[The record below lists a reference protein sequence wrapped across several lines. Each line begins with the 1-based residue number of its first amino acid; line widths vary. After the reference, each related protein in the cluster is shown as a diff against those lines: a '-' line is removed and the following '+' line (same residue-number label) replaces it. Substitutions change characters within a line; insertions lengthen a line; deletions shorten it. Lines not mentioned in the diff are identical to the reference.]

1 MISSIPSIAA
11 GRKPRSGSA
20 SKIAG
25 RAGVVVCL
33 AFALA
38 SCGTGEPEGSASPA
52 RVRLMTGKQY
62 TLTLSHIFGAD
73 IAESVTPP
81 LPPLPRVD
89 GLLAAGA
96 ASIGLTSDQLQQVQ
110 QAATTIAAK
119 VIDDDHR
126 DFLIPCK
133 PASPDAADDACA
145 KQFLS
150 RIARLWYRRP
160 ADDAKLARLVKMANE
175 SAERLHGF
183 YPGLASVL
191 EGMLVSPE
199 ALYIIDVTEP
209 DPDAKEQSRLD
220 AYSLASRLSF
230 FLWNAAP
237 DDELLRAAEDGEL
250 HTSKGMK
257 RAVDRMLASARLEDG
272 VRAFFDDMMGFNKF
286 DSLAKD
292 PLAYPAVTGATL
304 ADAREQTLRTIV
316 DHLVNKHEDYRD
328 LFTTRNTFMSMNL
341 AVIYGVPTVN
351 GWVPYEFPEDSPRSG
366 LLTQVAFL
374 AEHAHPVRSSATLRG
389 KALRELFLCQTVPPP
404 PPNVDFSLLE
414 DADGSLRTARERLKV
429 HASNPSCAGCHRITD
444 PVGLALENF
453 DGAGHYRETERGA
466 PLDTSGNLDGV
477 PFTDMEG
484 LGKALRDHPGL
495 PKCLAHRVYSYG
507 TGGPLSPAKDREI
520 LEHFT
525 RRFEE
530 AGYKLPELLRDIALS
545 RAFSQIRPAA
555 AKPAAKPAPTVVNR
569 KDAVPAPVASP
580 G

>member
-1 MISSIPSIAA
+1 MTPSTPSVATR
-11 GRKPRSGSA
+11 RKSRSPGV
-20 SKIAG
+20 SKIAWRG
-25 RAGVVVCL
+25 SAVAL
-33 AFALA
+33 AFLLA
-38 SCGTGEPEGSASPA
+38 SCGTGEPESSASPA

-62 TLTLSHIFGAD
+62 SLTLAHIFGAD
-73 IAESVTPP
+73 IADSVSPP

-119 VIDDDHR
+119 VVDEEHR

-145 KQFLS
+145 EKFLS
-150 RIARLWYRRP
+150 RIARLWYRHP

-175 SAERLHGF
+175 SAGRLHGF

-191 EGMLVSPE
+191 EGMLISPE

-209 DPDAKEQSRLD
+209 DPEAKGQFRLES
-220 AYSLASRLSF
+220 YSLAARLSF

-237 DDELLRAAEDGEL
+237 DDELLKAADSGEL

-257 RAVDRMLASARLEDG
+257 REVDRMLASSRLEDG
-272 VRAFFDDMMGFNKF
+272 VRAFFDDMLGFSKF

-316 DHLVNKHEDYRD
+316 DHLVTRHEDYRD

-351 GWVPYEFPEDSPRSG
+351 GWVPYEFPADSPRSG

-389 KALRELFLCQTVPPP
+389 KALRELFLCQKVPPP

-414 DADGSLRTARERLKV
+414 DADGNLHTARERLKV

-453 DGAGHYRETERGA
+453 DGAGQFRETERGA

-477 PFTDMEG
+477 AFTDMQG

-525 RRFEE
+525 KRFEA

-545 RAFSQIRPAA
+545 RAFSEIRPAA
-555 AKPAAKPAPTVVNR
+555 AQPAAKPASTVVNR
-569 KDAVPAPVASP
+569 RDAAQPVTSQ